1 MIMIMG
7 KRILRIIESVNTRS
21 FKIDETVSTMTI
33 ADTTL
38 TALLLL
44 AAKKKRAT
52 RNTPI
57 NTGTLNITVNMIIY
71 LLIFLLFFF
80 NFFTLYHKKMIN
92 VNTQKKING
101 DYHCLESRL
110 LIYRS
115 LIFACIFK
123 NVVQLALAFG
133 LIFNCDNSLV
143 RLVSVFLRSHTAYAF
158 SDSLSEDISFLP
170 MLMLVLNF

>member
-44 AAKKKRAT
+44 ATKKKRAT

-80 NFFTLYHKKMIN
+80 NFIHYTTKK
-92 VNTQKKING
+92 
-101 DYHCLESRL
+101 
-110 LIYRS
+110 
-115 LIFACIFK
+115 
-123 NVVQLALAFG
+123 
-133 LIFNCDNSLV
+133 
-143 RLVSVFLRSHTAYAF
+143 
-158 SDSLSEDISFLP
+158 
-170 MLMLVLNF
+170 